1 MARDKEA
8 TKQKLIDAV
17 GVIILRDG
25 FTSVGVNAVSKE
37 AGVDK
42 VLIYRYFNDL
52 DGLLKAYIT
61 QKDYYSNIAKIT
73 SEFEKIETLD
83 DAISLSK
90 KIFVGQLK
98 NILANKEL
106 QEILLWELNTKNEVT
121 SAIAKERE
129 AQGVAILNGIGKITG
144 KTKVD
149 IPAAAT
155 LILGGIYYLVLRSR
169 QVDVFNGIDLNSQT
183 GWDRIEKSVENLI
196 ELTLKDF

>member
-129 AQGVAILNGIGKITG
+129 AQGVAILNGIGQITG

-183 GWDRIEKSVENLI
+183 GWDRIEKSLENLI